1 VALGIIGKKIGM
13 TQMFSPD
20 GAVIPVTVVQAGPC
34 TVVQMKTL
42 EKDGYSAVQ
51 LGFGEK
57 KEKKCTKALLGHVK
71 KAGEKPSAVLREF
84 RVKDDAAYKVGQS
97 LTVDMFEQGEV
108 VAITGTSKGK
118 GFAGVIKRH
127 GFSRGPMGH
136 GSKHHRAPGSTG
148 QSAWPAKV
156 FKGKKMPGQ
165 LGNVQVTVK
174 GLSVVDARPDENILL
189 IRGAVPGSK
198 NGMIMICKTNEQI

>member
-1 VALGIIGKKIGM
+1 MALGIIGKKIGM

-34 TVVQMKTL
+34 TVVQLKTL

-57 KEKKCTKALLGHVK
+57 KAKKCTKALLGHVK
-71 KAGEKPSAVLREF
+71 KSGEKPSAVLREF
-84 RVKDDAAYKVGQS
+84 RVQDDAAYKVGQS

-108 VAITGTSKGK
+108 VAITGTSQGK

-127 GFSRGPMGH
+127 GFNRGPMGH

-174 GLSVVDARPDENILL
+174 GLCVVDARPDENILL
-189 IRGAVPGSK
+189 IRGAVPGHK